1 MIDADLIENFI
12 AFRIFGWQL
21 NILAYIYFCHDRNNI
36 NHSIVKCRRLMW
48 AIAAAASTNTN
59 TTTTTT
65 AATIAAC
72 ACICRSIEF
81 IELINKFF
89 ENKQKQKLQTKS
101 NDQIKLRREKERGG
115 GNVSN
120 KP

>member
-21 NILAYIYFCHDRNNI
+21 NILAYIYFCHDKNNI

-48 AIAAAASTNTN
+48 ATAADAV
-59 TTTTTT
+59 TTTTTVT
-65 AATIAAC
+65 TAAC

-81 IELINKFF
+81 IELINTFF
-89 ENKQKQKLQTKS
+89 WKQTKT
-101 NDQIKLRREKERGG
+101 KA
-115 GNVSN
+115 SN
-120 KP
+120 KIE